1 MSRTS
6 IIIILGIGTSL
17 MVAIMAVTAF
27 MFGRSYFMISDSD
40 TQVLTPPPI
49 VVETAVVDNQATATP
64 TTEPAASAT
73 AESGSEPTATTPATA
88 APTNITVLNT
98 QVQYVMALTDLN
110 MRSGPGTGYNV
121 ISWLADGQT
130 AKVTGVS
137 SDYGWWRV
145 ICPDDTVGSCWVS
158 AGSRFTQTANAPA
171 TAVACV
177 DAATF
182 VADVTVPD
190 GTVLAPTTG
199 FNKIWRLKNSGTC
212 TWNTSYKLV
221 HAGGH
226 LLNAVSTAFP
236 IGNTVAPGQT
246 IDLTINNMVSPASA
260 GTYQS
265 DWKLQNGQAQVF
277 GIGANRSTP
286 FWVKIVVADQSRPSG
301 SISGYAWQDKDRDNV
316 VDGNELLPNVTITL
330 ATGQECRMVLSS
342 SKTDGNGRFTFT
354 NLAANTYCLIGSDG
368 STTVSQA
375 NLALGNNQH
384 LTEVKVTWPPL
395 WPQLTTISGLIYQDL
410 NQNGAYD
417 QGEPL
422 QANREVWLIPETACH
437 VQQSASAVTFSGNNG
452 RYTLAG
458 EFSGNYCVGLA
469 GGNGLEDVI
478 GITVSPGQ
486 TRDNL
491 NLKAAIANGSI
502 SGWLWNDYCLTNN
515 VGQALAGDCVVDFN
529 GNVHAD
535 GQIQPTESY
544 ISGVTILLQAG
555 PCSANNV
562 KVSTVTDGNGKY
574 VFSNLQPGTYC
585 VSMNAAEGGNGDK
598 LLPGDWTFPA
608 RGIWYQEVTLRAG
621 GQASPVNFGWDYQLK

>member
-6 IIIILGIGTSL
+6 IIILLGIGASI

-27 MFGRSYFMISDSD
+27 MVGRSYFVISGSE
-40 TQVLTPPPI
+40 TQVLTPLPI

-64 TTEPAASAT
+64 TQEAVASPT
-73 AESGSEPTATTPATA
+73 AGSGSEPTQPATA
-88 APTNITVLNT
+88 AATATSIAVLNT
-98 QVQYVMALTDLN
+98 QVQYVMARTNLN
-110 MRSGPGTGYNV
+110 IRSGPSTDYNIIGWV
-121 ISWLADGQT
+121 AEGQT

-137 SDYGWWRV
+137 SDNGWWRV
-145 ICPDDTVGSCWVS
+145 ICPDDTVGSCWIS
-158 AGSRFTQTANAPA
+158 ANTRFSQVASAPA
-171 TAVACV
+171 TAATCV

-182 VADVTVPD
+182 VADITVPD
-190 GTVLAPTTG
+190 GTVMAPSSG
-199 FNKIWRLKNSGTC
+199 FNKIWRIKNSGTC

-226 LLNAVSTAFP
+226 LLNAISNAFP

-246 IDLTINNMVSPASA
+246 IDLTISMVSPASA
-260 GTYQS
+260 GTFQS

-330 ATGQECRMVLSS
+330 AAGQECRMVLGS

-354 NLAANTYCLIGSDG
+354 NLAANTYCLLGSDG

-375 NLALGNNQH
+375 NVVLAANQQ
-384 LTEVKVTWPPL
+384 LTEVKVTWPPV
-395 WPQLTTISGLIYQDL
+395 WPQLTTISGLVYQDL
-410 NQNGAYD
+410 NQNGVYD

-422 QANREVWLIPETACH
+422 QANRQVWLIPGTACH
-437 VQQSASAVTFSGNNG
+437 VQQSAGAVAFSGDNG

-458 EFSGNYCVGLA
+458 EFSGNYCIGLA
-469 GGNGLEDVI
+469 GRSGLEDVI
-478 GITVSPGQ
+478 GITVSAGQ
-486 TRDNL
+486 TRDNVH
-491 NLKAAIANGSI
+491 LKAPIPNSSI

-515 VGQALAGDCVVDFN
+515 AGQALDGDCVVDFN
-529 GNVHAD
+529 GVVHAD

-555 PCSANNV
+555 PCTANNV
-562 KVSTVTDGNGKY
+562 KVSAVTDANGKY
-574 VFSNLQPGTYC
+574 VFNNLQPGTYC
-585 VSMNAAEGGNGDK
+585 VSMNAAEGGNAAK

-608 RGIWYQEVTLRAG
+608 RGIWYHEITIRAG
-621 GQASPVNFGWDYQLK
+621 DQVSPVNFGWDYQLQ